1 MATKVRYDWTLLRA
15 GQFLLD
21 GGGMFGIIPR
31 TVWSRSVETDERNRV
46 TLSHNAL
53 LLRGG
58 GRTILIEAGTGDK
71 LDAKMSEIFGLDGR
85 TIEHAVQDAGV
96 DPADVNMAVVS
107 HLHFDHAGGLTRRAR
122 GSETPDWIAGKGEA
136 SGDQNELCF
145 TFPNA
150 EVVAQRQEW
159 NDAIANDAVMTRTYY
174 RDHLLPLQIPLS
186 SDRPRLRLIESPIP
200 FPHDQRPHRNDKPT
214 SPVRNRRT
222 EIAPGLFVFLVP
234 GHTWGQQAIMFEDT
248 EGRTMVFTPDVMP
261 THYHLG
267 QAYSLGY
274 DVEPYTSML
283 TKHWFL
289 SEAAAGNWHLV
300 LDHEPGQ
307 AVFTAHQS
315 EKGWFD
321 LTPTGLTGQ
330 GW

>member
-15 GQFLLD
+15 GRFLLD

-31 TVWSRSVETDERNRV
+31 SVWSRTIETDDRNRI
-46 TLSHNAL
+46 TLWHNAL

-96 DPADVNMAVVS
+96 DPADVNTAVVS

-136 SGDQNELCF
+136 SGDQNEVCF

-174 RDHLLPLQIPLS
+174 RDHLLPLEIPLAGE
-186 SDRPRLRLIESPIP
+186 RPRLRLVESPIP
-200 FPHDQRPHRNDKPT
+200 FPHDQRPHRDDTPT

-261 THYHLG
+261 THHHLG

-300 LDHEPGQ
+300 LDHDPGNP
-307 AVFTAHQS
+307 VFTVGQGS
-315 EKGWFD
+315 RGWFE
-321 LTPTGLTGQ
+321 LTQTGLTGQ

>member
-15 GQFLLD
+15 GRFLLD

-58 GRTILIEAGTGDK
+58 GRTILIEAGT
-71 LDAKMSEIFGLDGR
+71 
-85 TIEHAVQDAGV
+85 IEHAVQDAGV
-96 DPADVNMAVVS
+96 DPADVNMAAVS

-122 GSETPDWIAGKGEA
+122 GSETPDWVAGKGEA

-248 EGRTMVFTPDVMP
+248 QGRTMVFTPDVMP